1 MSSMRI
7 AYFST
12 EYPPLIYG
20 GLGVY
25 ADNISRSLVAQG
37 QEVTVFSWGSE
48 KTPRHE
54 RMSGVEVFRERP
66 LPMREGLEIFLSPQT
81 LGWGEGLDYLLNLFC
96 YNQLA
101 LDRLMQ
107 EGGFDLI
114 VAHDWLALPGGMAAR
129 RSGIPLI
136 YHVHGLEAGRSSR
149 PNPQLIALEHK
160 GAEVAD
166 LVITV
171 SEAMK
176 RELAGLGVQPDKIR
190 VCYHGVD
197 CDFFDP
203 DKVDKRSLTALRERY
218 GFDEDDIVILFVGRL
233 EPVKGIRELFA
244 ALPRVRAEHNRI
256 KLLVLGVGSLED
268 WAMDEA
274 RRQGNITLV
283 TDFVS
288 AEEKRLFYALADLC
302 VFPSLYE
309 PFGIVALEAAAM
321 GRAAVVGAAGT
332 SGLAEIVRNPGEDE
346 PTGVHVNARDPAD
359 LAWGINLALE
369 NRERLEA
376 WGRNGRKRAQTA
388 FSWQK
393 AAESTLAIYE
403 EAIALCQDRSQRIQ
417 ACPR

>member
-1 MSSMRI
+1 MKSMRI

-12 EYPPLIYG
+12 EYPPLVYG

-25 ADNISRSLVAQG
+25 ADNISRSLVALG
-37 QEVTVFSWGSE
+37 GKVTVFSWGSDE
-48 KTPRHE
+48 IPRQE
-54 RMSGVEVFRERP
+54 TMNGVEVFRETP
-66 LPMREGLEIFLSPQT
+66 QPMRDGLEIFLSPQT
-81 LGWGEGLDYLLNLFC
+81 LGWGKGLEYLLNLFS

-101 LDRLMQ
+101 LDDLVRL
-107 EGGFDLI
+107 GPFDLL

-136 YHVHGLEAGRSSR
+136 YHVHGLETGRSSN
-149 PNPQLIALEHK
+149 PNTQLIALEHK

-176 RELAGLGVQPDKIR
+176 RELAGQGISADKIR

-197 CDFFDP
+197 CEFFDP
-203 DKVDKRSLTALRERY
+203 DKVDEKALAALRERY
-218 GFDEDDIVILFVGRL
+218 GFVKDDIVILFVGRL

-244 ALPRVRAEHNRI
+244 ALPAVKAEHSRI

-268 WAMDEA
+268 WAREEA
-274 RRQGNITLV
+274 ERQGNITLV
-283 TDFVS
+283 TDFVD
-288 AEEKRLFYALADLC
+288 AKAKRLHYALADLC

-309 PFGIVALEAAAM
+309 PFGIVGLEAAAM
-321 GRAAVVGAAGT
+321 SKAAVVGAAGT
-332 SGLAEIVRNPGEDE
+332 SGLAEIVRNPGEDK
-346 PTGVHVNARDPAD
+346 PSGVHVNARDPAD
-359 LAWGINLALE
+359 LAWGINLALDDK
-369 NRERLEA
+369 ERLKA
-376 WGRNGRKRAQTA
+376 WGRNARERALKT

-403 EAIALCQDRSQRIQ
+403 EAIAISGERSGG
-417 ACPR
+417 A